1 MSERDPLSMSTD
13 NTADGEMY
21 SDTVEGGPI
30 SRVMIGDSVSTQPA
44 RKSARSSSSR
54 WVIRTR

>member
-13 NTADGEMY
+13 NTPDGEMY

-30 SRVMIGDSVSTQPA
+30 SRS
-44 RKSARSSSSR
+44 
-54 WVIRTR
+54 